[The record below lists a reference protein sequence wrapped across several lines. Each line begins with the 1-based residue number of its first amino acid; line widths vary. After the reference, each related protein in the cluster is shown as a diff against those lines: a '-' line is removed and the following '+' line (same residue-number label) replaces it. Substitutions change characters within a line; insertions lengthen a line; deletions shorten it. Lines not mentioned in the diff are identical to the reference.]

1 MVPPNGLP
9 ISRAPSGA
17 ERHTARN
24 HILKCARSRSATR
37 VGCMGLLG
45 GLLPSIAP
53 ESHAPTTPRNVSSS
67 LRQLGSEFKED
78 TVGSHRPCLIAL
90 DRAPGKAAPLLAPKR
105 LVG

>member
-53 ESHAPTTPRNVSSS
+53 ESHAPTTPPHNHTPHEEPAICTTFPTQPHPAQPASIR
-67 LRQLGSEFKED
+67 
-78 TVGSHRPCLIAL
+78 TTHRTRS
-90 DRAPGKAAPLLAPKR
+90 D
-105 LVG
+105 